1 MRSTSASSLAFSIY
15 LILAISIVG
24 FTEPLLPE
32 AEFALL
38 TGPAP
43 FESVEDLLNNPTK
56 VAYELDTWRQD
67 GDKIIRTE
75 SDVHA
80 IYPYPLEFFLQELL
94 DFENTKDVYSMVRE
108 STLEYASDDPF
119 GKHSLMV
126 RFGVKVLGFGA
137 EYTYVTDSW
146 TEELG
151 SGYLQKYRLNRCPD
165 GTLYQLRGSWFIDEI
180 IHNGEPHTYIR
191 NYAIIG
197 IQKGSLAM
205 ELAIRTFGIWQ
216 LQQVFNKTADAVRKA
231 ALQ

>member
-1 MRSTSASSLAFSIY
+1 MRSTTASSLAFSIY
-15 LILAISIVG
+15 LILSISIVG

-43 FESVEDLLNNPTK
+43 FASVEDLLNNPTK
-56 VAYELDTWRQD
+56 IAYELDTWRQD

-165 GTLYQLRGSWFIDEI
+165 GTLYQLRGSWYIDEI

-216 LQQVFNKTADAVRKA
+216 LQQVFNKTADAVQKA

>member
-146 TEELG
+146 TEALG